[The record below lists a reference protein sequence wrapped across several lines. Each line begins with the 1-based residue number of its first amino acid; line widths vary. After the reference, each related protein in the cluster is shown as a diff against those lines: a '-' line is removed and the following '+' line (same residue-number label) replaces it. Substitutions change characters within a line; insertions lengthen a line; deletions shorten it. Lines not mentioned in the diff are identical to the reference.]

1 MTQPLIAYVG
11 APEGFEALREAAHL
25 KARTTHVAAEPAA
38 VAAAL
43 ATAAGYLDASM
54 RVPLTLEV
62 LAKAPNLRIVSCA
75 TTGSD
80 HISRPA
86 AEERNIVI
94 RTLREDGPLLQNLTP
109 AAELSW
115 ALLMACAR
123 KLPAALAH
131 VHAGKWVREEFPG
144 TMLNGRRLGL
154 IGLGRIGGWMSRYA
168 RAFGMDVVGHDPHQQ
183 VLPTDVR
190 RVPLLELFRT
200 SDFISVHVHL
210 NAETTGLVSKALL
223 NEVKLG
229 AVLINT
235 SRGAIVDEAA
245 MLAAL
250 ESGRLAGVGLDV
262 LEGEPKIDDHPLVRY
277 SRTHPNVLIT
287 PHIGGFSPDA
297 VRIVCRRAAD
307 KILEH
312 LKL

>member
-1 MTQPLIAYVG
+1 ML
-11 APEGFEALREAAHL
+11 FR
-25 KARTTHVAAEPAA
+25 
-38 VAAAL
+38 
-43 ATAAGYLDASM
+43 S
-54 RVPLTLEV
+54 
-62 LAKAPNLRIVSCA
+62 
-75 TTGSD
+75 
-80 HISRPA
+80 
-86 AEERNIVI
+86 
-94 RTLREDGPLLQNLTP
+94 
-109 AAELSW
+109 
-115 ALLMACAR
+115 
-123 KLPAALAH
+123 ALAH